1 MSVLVLGA
9 NGQLGQA
16 LKSTGPSDL
25 EVIYA
30 EKSECDLTDATSV
43 RDCIDRVNPDYIIN
57 CAAYTAVDKAEE
69 DVDACYRV
77 NRDGV
82 QHIVDGCANRKLI
95 HISTDFVFDGKQRTP
110 YQPEDST
117 GPLGVYGESKLAG
130 EQAAMQTIPDQV
142 MIIRTAWLYYT
153 IGANFVNTMLRLISE
168 REELNVV
175 NDQRGAPTYA
185 GSLAKVIWNI
195 IAEGKFAPG
204 VYHWTDAGEISWYD
218 FAAAIQEDGL
228 SKGLLKTAIP
238 ITPISTAEYPT
249 PASRPSYSVLDT
261 TKLEALIDRRATPW
275 RENLDVMLTEL
286 Q

>member
-168 REELNVV
+168 REALNVV

-204 VYHWTDAGEISWYD
+204 IYHWTDAGEISWYD